1 MDFSMQKNKERN
13 ATHGRFITAK
23 RLFSV
28 AVSHTG
34 LSTRSAK
41 DFERWLESQGRTRAE
56 MTLKARLR
64 KLDTTRNRT

>member
-1 MDFSMQKNKERN
+1 MKKNKERN

-34 LSTRSAK
+34 LSTRSA
-41 DFERWLESQGRTRAE
+41 FRILNGGSN
-56 MTLKARLR
+56 R
-64 KLDTTRNRT
+64 KGAPVPR